1 MEYIFEIIDKKT
13 GTSADVS
20 TRIESCLGEF
30 NKRFSFADHYITVK
44 KEGDVYPL
52 KIESEADLLVFQDDL
67 LAFQTAFERRIW
79 KDKQEHVLDSLV
91 LAETD
96 GFHVK
101 GSDKPI
107 PGAGMTL
114 GELKVKAVGRN
125 TGRSISQA
133 VDPAHYQGYLSGEGI
148 PELQWLE
155 AKQYQR
161 PWRDPD
167 AFIAAVLLQADKYLS
182 RLGGKDEEV
191 QEILKGIWYLKF
203 VAAFIANGKK
213 PIRVKDIDKLLS
225 IAKK

>member
-1 MEYIFEIIDKKT
+1 VRYLYTSF
-13 GTSADVS
+13 GTNTPGEVLG
-20 TRIESCLGEF
+20 RIHICTNLQES
-30 NKRFSFADHYITVK
+30 
-44 KEGDVYPL
+44 
-52 KIESEADLLVFQDDL
+52 
-67 LAFQTAFERRIW
+67 
-79 KDKQEHVLDSLV
+79 LDSIRGYSHVALDIEDQMTKAVTRLSGRDEIEEWCDIASQNLSWCPPAAKMEEKQDHILDTLV
-91 LAETD
+91 LSETD

-101 GSDKPI
+101 SPDKPLS
-107 PGAGMTL
+107 GAGMTL

-133 VDPAHYQGYLSGEGI
+133 VDPAHYQSYLSGEGI

-213 PIRVKDIDKLLS
+213 PIRVKDIPALLKV
-225 IAKK
+225 A